1 MINIQK
7 RKTLKYMG
15 AMAGATLCAPA
26 VHTQEVKLLRIV
38 MPTFD
43 ADLKMVEDL
52 LNVKVL
58 SFEFVSYENHY
69 ETYNKLAQGEYLGD
83 IIIGSTFNN
92 SRLFYKKMLKQIDF
106 NNIPKYTKP
115 NYTLVGR
122 GSTAEFD
129 YIVPVGILYK
139 SFLINELTLK
149 NKFSFNY
156 NDIFEATMGVQAAI
170 WNGDIYEV
178 VKMASLALGYGY
190 NVLRPYRSKI
200 TEYILVNKRNFVMNY
215 NPYKLLLNKQVNLIS
230 ASSST
235 IYNVFEKS
243 LGIKL
248 CNYYPSDGVQVEE
261 VSFAIPK
268 NSRNPMVAEK
278 FINYMFQ
285 PTVRTSILQYGRMT
299 SRLKTDYGALPIN
312 IKTNQILYPNF
323 RPETKFFENF
333 YTNEDSYQLMTDIY
347 FNCFT

>member
-1 MINIQK
+1 
-7 RKTLKYMG
+7 
-15 AMAGATLCAPA
+15 
-26 VHTQEVKLLRIV
+26 
-38 MPTFD
+38 
-43 ADLKMVEDL
+43 
-52 LNVKVL
+52 
-58 SFEFVSYENHY
+58 
-69 ETYNKLAQGEYLGD
+69 
-83 IIIGSTFNN
+83 
-92 SRLFYKKMLKQIDF
+92 
-106 NNIPKYTKP
+106 
-115 NYTLVGR
+115 
-122 GSTAEFD
+122 
-129 YIVPVGILYK
+129 
-139 SFLINELTLK
+139 
-149 NKFSFNY
+149 
-156 NDIFEATMGVQAAI
+156 
-170 WNGDIYEV
+170 
-178 VKMASLALGYGY
+178 
-190 NVLRPYRSKI
+190 
-200 TEYILVNKRNFVMNY
+200 MNY